1 MLIAMFIL
9 CAYQMYYYKIWR
21 LIMNKKILALLVVF
35 FAAVSI
41 ASACAA
47 ELTNENDFDG
57 LCKMKISPDD
67 NFTQYGDPDA
77 FSSLLRSGV
86 AYQNNDS
93 TIFVLFFKDC
103 GMDQCIYV
111 MSDDTIK
118 RDDLVKEGD
127 LTLFNATPEMSS
139 LMEGNNITTFAG
151 VTGESGSY
159 DDTVIIGG
167 TNETLVKEYASTVSF
182 E

>member
-1 MLIAMFIL
+1 
-9 CAYQMYYYKIWR
+9 
-21 LIMNKKILALLVVF
+21 
-35 FAAVSI
+35 
-41 ASACAA
+41 
-47 ELTNENDFDG
+47 
-57 LCKMKISPDD
+57 
-67 NFTQYGDPDA
+67 
-77 FSSLLRSGV
+77 
-86 AYQNNDS
+86 
-93 TIFVLFFKDC
+93 
-103 GMDQCIYV
+103 MDQCIYV